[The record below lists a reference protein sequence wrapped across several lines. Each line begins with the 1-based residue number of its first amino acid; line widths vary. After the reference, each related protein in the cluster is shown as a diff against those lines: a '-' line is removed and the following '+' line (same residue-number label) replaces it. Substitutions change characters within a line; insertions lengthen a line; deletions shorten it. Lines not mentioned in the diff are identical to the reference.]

1 MFFSS
6 CRNWS
11 CVQPWSNERL
21 HNTHFQPKYLSL
33 TLSLSMRFLQSAGTS
48 LLDFFSFA
56 RSIFIVKVFVDY
68 YVDLLLQHLRL
79 YHDLIYDSIS
89 MVII

>member
-1 MFFSS
+1 
-6 CRNWS
+6 
-11 CVQPWSNERL
+11 
-21 HNTHFQPKYLSL
+21 
-33 TLSLSMRFLQSAGTS
+33 MRFLQSAGTS